1 MRKLFLFLCFSAAK
15 SSKKPLDALLRLSEK
30 LFSFRWRKAAKAT
43 RPIPMPASGRLKA
56 ASGDCAGL
64 QANRPRRSRFQSS
77 VRFSAIGTKS
87 GIALRGKKKHTL
99 PKRIYF
105 YHILC
110 RQRRHNKS
118 ALSFDAEK
126 ERAGCGASATG
137 WRIGLILRAPCSAA
151 DRTLPRKTTCGGFW
165 YFWPQKYTRK
175 LFLFLCFS
183 VAKSSKK
190 PLEVLLQLPEKLF
203 FLCFSV
209 AKSSKSHP
217 TDSDVGVRTSES
229 GVGRLRGFA
238 SKPSPPLS
246 LSALR
251 PLFRHRNQVGNRL
264 AGKNKA
270 HVAGTYL
277 FLYRQRR
284 HHKSALS
291 FDAEKE
297 GAGCGV
303 SATGWRIGLILRA
316 PCSAADRTLPRRTT
330 CGGFWYF

>member
-1 MRKLFLFLCFSAAK
+1 MS
-15 SSKKPLDALLRLSEK
+15 
-30 LFSFRWRKAAKAT
+30 T
-43 RPIPMPASGRLKA
+43 SGRLKA

-64 QANRPRRSRFQSS
+64 QANRPRRSRFQPS
-77 VRFSAIGTKS
+77 VRFSAIGIKS
-87 GIALRGKKKHTL
+87 GIALRVKIKHTL
-99 PKRIYF
+99 PERIYF
-105 YHILC
+105 AAIGGTTNPHS
-110 RQRRHNKS
+110 RSTRK
-118 ALSFDAEK
+118 K
-126 ERAGCGASATG
+126 EGTTRGASATG

-151 DRTLPRKTTCGGFW
+151 DRTLPRKTTCGSFW

-183 VAKSSKK
+183 AAKSSKK

-209 AKSSKSHP
+209 SKSSKSHP
-217 TDSDVGVRTSES
+217 TDSDGGVRKSES

-277 FLYRQRR
+277 LCRHRR
-284 HHKSALS
+284 HHQSALS
-291 FDAEKE
+291 FDAEKR
-297 GAGCGV
+297 GYDTRRVRHGV
-303 SATGWRIGLILRA
+303 AHRLDLARPVQRRGSHA
-316 PCSAADRTLPRRTT
+316 PAENDVRRLLVLLAPKVQGKST
-330 CGGFWYF
+330 

>member
-1 MRKLFLFLCFSAAK
+1 
-15 SSKKPLDALLRLSEK
+15 
-30 LFSFRWRKAAKAT
+30 
-43 RPIPMPASGRLKA
+43 MPAAGRLKA

-126 ERAGCGASATG
+126 EGASCGASATG

-151 DRTLPRKTTCGGFW
+151 ARALPRKTTCGGFW
-165 YFWPQKYTRK
+165 YFWPQKYIK
-175 LFLFLCFS
+175 N
-183 VAKSSKK
+183 
-190 PLEVLLQLPEKLF
+190 F
-203 FLCFSV
+203 FLCFSM

-217 TDSDVGVRTSES
+217 TDSDAGGRKAES

-246 LSALR
+246 LSVLR
-251 PLFRHRNQVGNRL
+251 PLFRHRNQVGTRL
-264 AGKNKA
+264 AGKECLGALPNRIKNA
-270 HVAGTYL
+270 AVGGTINL
-277 FLYRQRR
+277 HSRLTRKKRGR
-284 HHKSALS
+284 A
-291 FDAEKE
+291 AARPPRG
-297 GAGCGV
+297 GA
-303 SATGWRIGLILRA
+303 
-316 PCSAADRTLPRRTT
+316 
-330 CGGFWYF
+330 

>member
-1 MRKLFLFLCFSAAK
+1 
-15 SSKKPLDALLRLSEK
+15 
-30 LFSFRWRKAAKAT
+30 
-43 RPIPMPASGRLKA
+43 MPAAGRLKA

-110 RQRRHNKS
+110 RQRRHHQS

-137 WRIGLILRAPCSAA
+137 WRIGQILRAPCSAA
-151 DRTLPRKTTCGGFW
+151 ARTLPRKTTCGGFW
-165 YFWPQKYTRK
+165 YFWPQKYKKET
-175 LFLFLCFS
+175 LFH
-183 VAKSSKK
+183 
-190 PLEVLLQLPEKLF
+190 

-217 TDSDVGVRTSES
+217 TDSDAGGRKAES

-238 SKPSPPLS
+238 SKPSPPLA

-251 PLFRHRNQVGNRL
+251 PLSRHRNQVGTRL
-264 AGKNKA
+264 AG
-270 HVAGTYL
+270 
-277 FLYRQRR
+277 
-284 HHKSALS
+284 
-291 FDAEKE
+291 
-297 GAGCGV
+297 
-303 SATGWRIGLILRA
+303 
-316 PCSAADRTLPRRTT
+316 
-330 CGGFWYF
+330 